1 MKILNIKKLFPF
13 LLAGILTVGLG
24 VFGNTVVYAE
34 DGDEEVTGEILSENE
49 LDGNETEQKE
59 ADKIVESNKIE
70 SNDIKPADIEGEQK
84 TEGAEKQ
91 EVALND
97 VVYTLRFADPFAVD
111 PVLRYVNE
119 NSKIGDELP
128 ELPVGDVLFDG
139 WKFSD
144 GVEVTK
150 DTVITSDIYNKYQ
163 KSGVVIIS
171 PRKHTEARCENY
183 KVTDSAKA
191 ATCTEDGLTE
201 GAHCNFCN
209 RVITAQT
216 VIQKSGHNW
225 KTDDWDSDGNT
236 HYHTCQN
243 CGEKKDEAPHTP
255 GTMGADNSQT
265 CTVCGYVLIQAHA
278 HNNQTIVKEE
288 ASAATCTAP
297 AFRQHYECQT
307 CGKYFEDA
315 DGQKELTLADITT
328 APALGHKFGEWTDIG
343 NGKQERIC
351 SVCNG
356 KEERNKPVVP
366 GNGNQSQGNSG
377 SSSNKSS
384 GHSSGSTGTP
394 APVVNTVSPQTADTS
409 NAFMW
414 AALMLLS
421 AAGAVFCI
429 AKKNKAA

>member
-13 LLAGILTVGLG
+13 LLAGILIVGLG
-24 VFGNTVVYAE
+24 VFENTVVYAE

-59 ADKIVESNKIE
+59 ADKIVEINKIE

-84 TEGAEKQ
+84 TEGVEKQ

-97 VVYTLRFADPFAVD
+97 VVYRLRFAAPFEGF
-111 PVLRYVNE
+111 PVFLDVNE

-128 ELPVGDVLFDG
+128 KFPVGDVQYDG
-139 WKFSD
+139 WTFSD
-144 GVEVTK
+144 GVEITE

-171 PRKHTEARCENY
+171 PRKHTEARCKNY
-183 KVTDSAKA
+183 EVTDFAKA

-201 GAHCNFCN
+201 GAHCRFCN

-216 VIQKSGHNW
+216 VIPKLGHDW
-225 KTDDWDSDGNT
+225 KTDWDSDGNT

-255 GTMGADNSQT
+255 GTIRDDNSQI
-265 CTVCGYVLIQAHA
+265 CTVCGHELIGKHD
-278 HNNQTIVKEE
+278 HNEQTIEE
-288 ASAATCTAP
+288 VAASVATCTAP
-297 AFRQHYECQT
+297 ALRQHYECKL
-307 CGKYFEDA
+307 CKKYFD
-315 DGQKELTLADITT
+315 DQNGQNEIALADITT

-384 GHSSGSTGTP
+384 GHSSGSMGTP

-409 NAFMW
+409 NTFMW